1 MSNSHLPNSHR
12 EVTPAW
18 RPHKF
23 PRISLPDAI
32 KTSPV
37 ADSDGHKYSGSVPPD
52 WCGKGGRRLAAHGGY
67 CATVLMMTARQYHN
81 DKHGIL
87 ENMEPLNISV
97 EYLEP
102 LPQGQFEIVL
112 ETLSIGKRTST
123 VEARLKSLEAY
134 EDKVCT
140 IAIVRLGTLKDNG
153 QVINMQPS
161 VWPLPDRMK
170 DCTRW
175 SDAGYYYLN
184 PPASTIRTYT
194 PKGDNAPLWS
204 KKFGGQNTRYQWV
217 KLDNDKK
224 FGLEHL
230 PVLADLVPP
239 IFLNYD
245 ENGMEA
251 ASSWGMPTTAMSIMF
266 RSEVTSQ
273 DWLLTR
279 TTMKRL
285 HGGRFDM
292 NIEILNEDGKL
303 LASCV
308 QICSVIPLGKP
319 NPQTPGKL

>member
-1 MSNSHLPNSHR
+1 MSNSHLPNSHQDI
-12 EVTPAW
+12 TPTW
-18 RPHKF
+18 RPYKF
-23 PRISLPDAI
+23 PIIPLPDAI
-32 KTSPV
+32 TTSPV
-37 ADSDGHKYSGSVPPD
+37 ANSNGHRYSGSVPPD

-67 CATVLMMTARQYHN
+67 CATVLMTTARQYHH
-81 DKHGIL
+81 DKHGSF
-87 ENMEPLNISV
+87 ENMEPLNIFV

-102 LPQGQFEIVL
+102 LPQGQFEIAL

-123 VEARLKSLEAY
+123 VEARLKSLEAR
-134 EDKVCT
+134 EDT
-140 IAIVRLGTLKDNG
+140 
-153 QVINMQPS
+153 VINMQPS

-175 SDAGYYYLN
+175 SDASYYYMN

-204 KKFGGQNTRYQWV
+204 EKFGGQNTRYQWV
-217 KLDNDKK
+217 KLENDKK

-251 ASSWGMPTTAMSIMF
+251 ASSWGMPTTAMSVMF

-273 DWLLTR
+273 DWLLSR

-292 NIEILNEDGKL
+292 NIEILDEDGKL
-303 LASCV
+303 LASCA
-308 QICSVIPLGKP
+308 QLCSVIPLGKS
-319 NPQTPGKL
+319 NSQTPGTL